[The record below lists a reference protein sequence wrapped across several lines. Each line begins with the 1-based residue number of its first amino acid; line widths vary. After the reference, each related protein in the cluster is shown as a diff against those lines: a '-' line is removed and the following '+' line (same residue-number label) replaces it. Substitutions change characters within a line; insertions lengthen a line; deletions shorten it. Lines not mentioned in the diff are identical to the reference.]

1 MAKKSE
7 TLASR
12 VPVREK
18 VKELGG
24 LFFFLCTM
32 FVFISLVSYDA
43 GDIREVKYPPNAP
56 LHNKGGILGARL
68 AYAMLHGFGLASYIL
83 VFFTGLW
90 SFLVFFRRKLEGIT
104 VKLVAVAVS
113 VFAAATLLSL
123 QGLLAPAS
131 FGLGGTSPGLGGV
144 YGKTFEILLVNH
156 LGRAGA
162 WLGVL
167 LALSV
172 SLVLSTD
179 WMIYVALMK
188 AGALLKAAFG
198 RVSHH
203 YSAEERQGRK
213 EAAEQLRMDRAK
225 AELANRVAQEP
236 RKAAPAPAPLP
247 APKVRLTN
255 QDRAVAAVQG
265 PPAPLPSTVMA
276 ATVPAPK
283 PAPKPL
289 SAVEIA
295 AAPALKV
302 LPAAA
307 APAPV
312 APAKPV
318 PKIESAKI
326 DPAAAFQKA
335 ANAHKHSP
343 VGAYEQPPIDIF
355 EAKVDDGPAVGE
367 AELKERMLQLESAL
381 AEYGVEGKV
390 VNYEVGPAVT
400 MYEVSLASGQQ
411 ISGLSARQDEFAMRL
426 SVSSVRVVAP
436 IPGKGTVGIEVPN
449 STPKAV
455 RIREFLEKG
464 MADLRK
470 IALPMVLGKA
480 NGGDAILRSLTDLPH
495 LLIGGTT
502 GSGKSVCLKTII
514 TSLVTAMSPQ
524 EMKLILI
531 DPKQVELTSFT
542 DIPHL
547 WAPVV
552 TDSKKAGLVLD
563 WLVKEMEERYTILS
577 RVGANSIS
585 SFNKMGE
592 KKIKDRLAEA
602 AVPMEEAAL
611 FPTHMPYIVSIIDE
625 LADLM
630 MTGRKE
636 VETSIVRL
644 AQKARAIG
652 IHLIVATQRPS
663 TDVVTGLIRSNMPS
677 RIAFRVPSQIESRI
691 IMDKKGAER
700 LLGRGDMLVKMIDSF
715 EPVRGQC
722 TFVSDDE
729 IRGLVKWL
737 RAQGK
742 PEYHQEL
749 VELKSMGEAEGSSE
763 DELFDEAVEVI
774 LREGRGSTS
783 LLQRALSIGYSRAAR
798 LVDAMTKMGILSGF
812 NGSNA
817 REVQMTLEQWQQMK
831 KGAGAEA

>member
-1 MAKKSE
+1 VAKKNE
-7 TLASR
+7 ALASR

-56 LHNKGGILGARL
+56 LANKGGLIGARL
-68 AYAMLHGFGLASYIL
+68 AYAMLHGFGLASYLL

-90 SFLVFFRRKLEGIT
+90 SFLVFFRRKLEGLT
-104 VKLVAVAVS
+104 VKLVSVAVS

-123 QGLLAPAS
+123 QGLLAPSA
-131 FGLGGTSPGLGGV
+131 FGLAGTAPGLGGV
-144 YGKTFEILLVNH
+144 YGKAFEILLVNH
-156 LGRAGA
+156 LGGAGA

-167 LALSV
+167 LALGV
-172 SLVLSTD
+172 SLILSTD
-179 WMIYVALMK
+179 WMLYVALSKVGGAMRA
-188 AGALLKAAFG
+188 AGA
-198 RVSHH
+198 RVAHH
-203 YSAEERQGRK
+203 YSAEERRRRQ
-213 EAAEQLRMDRAK
+213 EAAERARMERAQ
-225 AELANRVAQEP
+225 AEMAQRVAQQEP
-236 RKAAPAPAPLP
+236 RKAAPVPAPASAPAPKL
-247 APKVRLTN
+247 RLTN
-255 QDRAVAAVQG
+255 QDRASAAVQG
-265 PPAPLPSTVMA
+265 PPAPISSMPPA
-276 ATVPAPK
+276 APRPASVP
-283 PAPKPL
+283 
-289 SAVEIA
+289 IA
-295 AAPALKV
+295 EAPALQMIP
-302 LPAAA
+302 PAALKL
-307 APAPV
+307 
-312 APAKPV
+312 PAKPEA
-318 PKIESAKI
+318 PKVDS
-326 DPAAAFQKA
+326 AAAFQKA
-335 ANAHKHSP
+335 ATAHKHLP
-343 VGAYEQPPIDIF
+343 VGTYEQPSIDLF
-355 EAKVDDGPAVGE
+355 EAKVDDGVTVNE
-367 AELKERMLQLESAL
+367 AELKQRMLQLESAL
-381 AEYGVEGKV
+381 SEYGIEGKV

-400 MYEVSLASGQQ
+400 MYEVDLAAGQQ
-411 ISGLSARQDEFAMRL
+411 INGVSARQDEFAMRL

-436 IPGKGTVGIEVPN
+436 LPGKGTVGIEVPN

-464 MADLRK
+464 MKELRK
-470 IALPMVLGKA
+470 IALPMILGKA
-480 NGGDAILRSLTDLPH
+480 NGGDPILRSLTDLPH

-514 TSLVTAMSPQ
+514 TSLVSAMSPQ

-531 DPKQVELTSFT
+531 DPKQVELTSFS

-552 TDSKKAGLVLD
+552 TDGKKAGMVLD
-563 WLVKEMEERYTILS
+563 WLVKEMEERYGMLK
-577 RVGANSIS
+577 RVGATSIS
-585 SFNKMGE
+585 AFNKMGE
-592 KKIKDRLAEA
+592 RKIRERLAEA
-602 AVPMEEAAL
+602 AVPQEEAAL

-722 TFVSDDE
+722 TFVSDEE

-737 RAQGK
+737 REQGK

-749 VELKSMGEAEGSSE
+749 VELKSVGEAEGSAE
-763 DELFDEAVEVI
+763 DELFDEAVEII

-817 REVQMTLEQWQQMK
+817 REVQITLEQWQAMRM
-831 KGAGAEA
+831 GAGAGA

>member
-1 MAKKSE
+1 
-7 TLASR
+7 
-12 VPVREK
+12 
-18 VKELGG
+18 
-24 LFFFLCTM
+24 
-32 FVFISLVSYDA
+32 
-43 GDIREVKYPPNAP
+43 
-56 LHNKGGILGARL
+56 
-68 AYAMLHGFGLASYIL
+68 MLHGFGLASHVL
-83 VFFTGLW
+83 VFFAGLW
-90 SFLVFFRRKLEGIT
+90 SFLVFFRRKLEGLA
-104 VKLVAVAVS
+104 VKLVAAAVS

-123 QGLLAPAS
+123 QGLLAPAA
-131 FGLGGTSPGLGGV
+131 FGLSGTAPGLGGV
-144 YGKTFEILLVNH
+144 YGRTFEILLVNH

-179 WMIYVALMK
+179 WMIYVALLK
-188 AGALLKAAFG
+188 AGAGLRAAFA
-198 RVSHH
+198 RVAHH
-203 YSAEERQGRK
+203 YSAEERVRRR
-213 EAAEQLRMDRAK
+213 EAADQVRMERAK
-225 AELANRVAQEP
+225 AELAGRVAQEAP
-236 RKAAPAPAPLP
+236 KAAPVPVPAPAP
-247 APKVRLTN
+247 KVKLTN

-265 PPAPLPSTVMA
+265 APAPYPTTVMA
-276 ATVPAPK
+276 ATAAVVPVKA
-283 PAPKPL
+283 
-289 SAVEIA
+289 
-295 AAPALKV
+295 
-302 LPAAA
+302 
-307 APAPV
+307 

-318 PKIESAKI
+318 PVAEIPEAPALKVPPSAPPAPVLPKAPPVPMKADAQKA

-335 ANAHKHSP
+335 ASVHKHNP
-343 VGAYEQPPIDIF
+343 VGTYDQPSIDLF
-355 EAKVDDGPAVGE
+355 DAKVDEGVSVAE
-367 AELKERMLQLESAL
+367 EELKGRMLQLEGAL
-381 AEYGVEGKV
+381 AEYGIEGKV

-400 MYEVSLASGQQ
+400 MYEVQLSPGQQ
-411 ISGLSARQDEFAMRL
+411 INGVSARQDEFAMRL

-436 IPGKGTVGIEVPN
+436 LPGKGTVGIEVPN
-449 STPKAV
+449 SNPKAV

-464 MADLRK
+464 MGELRK

-480 NGGDAILRSLTDLPH
+480 NGGEAILRSLTDLPH

-514 TSLVTAMSPQ
+514 TSLVSAMSPQ

-531 DPKQVELTSFT
+531 DPKQVELTSFS

-552 TDSKKAGLVLD
+552 TDGKKAGLVLD
-563 WLVKEMEERYTILS
+563 WLVKEMEERYGTLS
-577 RVGANSIS
+577 RVGATSIS
-585 SFNKMGE
+585 QFNKLGE
-592 KKIKDRLAEA
+592 KKIRERLAEA
-602 AVPMEEAAL
+602 AIPQEEAAL
-611 FPTHMPYIVSIIDE
+611 FPTHMPYIVAIIDE

-749 VELKSMGEAEGSSE
+749 IELKTVGEGEGSSE
-763 DELFDEAVEVI
+763 DELFEQAVEII

-798 LVDAMTKMGILSGF
+798 LVDAMTKMGVLSGF
-812 NGSNA
+812 NGSAA
-817 REVQMTLEQWQQMK
+817 REVQISLEQWQQMK
-831 KGAGAEA
+831 KGAGAAG

>member
-1 MAKKSE
+1 VAKKNE
-7 TLASR
+7 ALASR

-24 LFFFLCTM
+24 LFFFLCTL

-43 GDIREVKYPPNAP
+43 GDIREVKYPPHAP
-56 LHNKGGILGARL
+56 LHNKGGLVGARL
-68 AYAMLHGFGLASYIL
+68 AYALLHGFGLASYIL
-83 VFFTGLW
+83 VFFTGFW
-90 SFLVFFRRKLEGIT
+90 SFLVFFRRKLEGLP
-104 VKLVAVAVS
+104 VKLVSAGVS

-123 QGLLAPAS
+123 QGLLPASS
-131 FGLGGTSPGLGGV
+131 FGLAGTAPSPGGV
-144 YGKTFEILLVNH
+144 YGRAFEILLLNH
-156 LGRAGA
+156 LGKAGA
-162 WLGVL
+162 WLAVL

-179 WMIYVALMK
+179 WMIYV
-188 AGALLKAAFG
+188 GVQKAAAALKSLFS
-198 RVSHH
+198 RAAHH
-203 YSAEERQGRK
+203 YSAEQRARRR
-213 EAAEQLRMDRAK
+213 EAAAQAAK
-225 AELANRVAQEP
+225 AELAARVVEAP
-236 RKAAPAPAPLP
+236 KPAPAPS
-247 APKVRLTN
+247 PKVRLTN
-255 QDRAVAAVQG
+255 QDRAVAAIQG
-265 PPAPLPSTVMA
+265 PPAPVPSTVLA
-276 ATVPAPK
+276 APK
-283 PAPKPL
+283 PAAVTAEKP
-289 SAVEIA
+289 
-295 AAPALKV
+295 
-302 LPAAA
+302 LPAADIPS
-307 APAPV
+307 APAIKLPSKP
-312 APAKPV
+312 APAKV
-318 PKIESAKI
+318 EMPKV
-326 DPAAAFQKA
+326 DPTAAFQKA
-335 ANAHKHSP
+335 ANAHKHNP
-343 VGAYEQPPIDIF
+343 VGAYTQPSLELFD
-355 EAKVDDGPAVGE
+355 ARVDEGPTINE
-367 AELKERMLQLESAL
+367 DELKQRMLQLEAAL
-381 AEYGVEGKV
+381 AEYGIEGKV

-400 MYEVSLASGQQ
+400 MYEVNLSTGQQ
-411 ISGLSARQDEFAMRL
+411 INGVSARQDEFAMRL

-436 IPGKGTVGIEVPN
+436 LPGKGTVGIEVPN
-449 STPKAV
+449 SSPKAV
-455 RIREFLEKG
+455 RIREFLDKG
-464 MADLRK
+464 GMTGLRK
-470 IALPMVLGKA
+470 IALPMILGKA
-480 NGGDAILRSLTDLPH
+480 NGGDPILRSLTDLPH

-514 TSLVTAMSPQ
+514 TSLVSAMSPQ

-531 DPKQVELTSFT
+531 DPKQVELSSFS

-552 TDSKKAGLVLD
+552 TDSKKAGMVLD
-563 WLVKEMEERYTILS
+563 WLVKEMEERYGMLS
-577 RVGANSIS
+577 RVGATSIS
-585 SFNKMGE
+585 AFNKMGE
-592 KKIKDRLAEA
+592 KLIRDRLAEA
-602 AVPMEEAAL
+602 AIPQEEAAL
-611 FPTHMPYIVSIIDE
+611 FPTHMPYIVAIIDE

-636 VETSIVRL
+636 VEASIVRL

-700 LLGRGDMLVKMIDSF
+700 LLGRGDMLVKMIDAF

-737 RAQGK
+737 REQGK

-749 VELKSMGEAEGSSE
+749 IELKSVGDSEGSSE
-763 DELFDEAVEVI
+763 DEHFDEAVEII

-817 REVQMTLEQWQQMK
+817 REVQITLEQWQQMK
-831 KGAGAEA
+831 NKATA